1 MCVSRSIGNEKCT
14 LFQVNSALV
23 VTAFVVA
30 ITQVH
35 ATSHHEG
42 GGHVASTARTS
53 QDVESLTEV
62 YFIIA
67 LAAMAL
73 LFVVLGVDA
82 LTGHNF
88 VNNISGSSGDGLS
101 IARGDSY
108 PFSLSSFGIG
118 QEELL
123 SIMDSIS
130 R

>member
-1 MCVSRSIGNEKCT
+1 M
-14 LFQVNSALV
+14 FQAQSALV
-23 VTAFVVA
+23 VVSFVVA
-30 ITQVH
+30 ITPTC
-35 ATSHHEG
+35 ATRG
-42 GGHVASTARTS
+42 GYVASHDATPPTARTS

-88 VNNISGSSGDGLS
+88 VNNISGGSGDGLS
-101 IARGDSY
+101 IARGESY